1 MSRIQKQ
8 QDRILDL
15 ELKRAINENHKAALT
30 FICRMIKSAKDE
42 IAKLE
47 HQVNEFDEQMK
58 FGRILTCN
66 YPLM

>member
-15 ELKRAINENHKAALT
+15 ELKRASNENHKAALT

-47 HQVNEFDEQMK
+47 HHVNELDE
-58 FGRILTCN
+58 
-66 YPLM
+66 

>member
-15 ELKRAINENHKAALT
+15 ELKRASNENHKAALT
-30 FICRMIKSAKDE
+30 FICRMIKSAEDE

-47 HQVNEFDEQMK
+47 HQVNELDE
-58 FGRILTCN
+58 
-66 YPLM
+66 